1 MSRAS
6 PQCLGEILS
15 RPVLVALS
23 VCLTWTHLATA
34 ARLHPQRLESPASTA
49 GEAIYLRGLLS
60 SGAPLEATRADAP
73 TLTGAQAACVN
84 CHRRSGLGY
93 KEARTTI
100 PPVSGS
106 FLFDTGPDV
115 HADARHPFVPG
126 ARLDRRPYTAETLA
140 RAIREGVDSE
150 GRQLSYLMPRFALS
164 DADMAAL
171 ITHLRSLDHPHAP
184 GVSDTE
190 LHFATILAPDVSP
203 ERRQLVRQVIEQ
215 YFQDR
220 NGALRGPGA
229 QTMSTSGATAYA
241 RMMFKV
247 NRQWILH
254 VWEPS
259 GPPDTWPQQLEQKF
273 TEHPVFAV
281 ISGIAG
287 PSWPVIGDFC
297 EHKGIPCLL
306 PNVEAPPVEED
317 DQFHSVFFSRGVL
330 LEADLIGTGLL
341 DETVGAPPLQVMQLY
356 RAGDVGEAGAGALG
370 KILEQRGVKVSAR
383 VVDSRRALARALS
396 DSNSVDAVVL
406 WLRPEDLRE
415 LPPPPGQPR
424 LYISGLM
431 AGLEAAPLT
440 EGWRSRV
447 HIAYPVD
454 LPESRR
460 VRLDYA
466 LSWFRIRRIAV
477 VDERLQADTY
487 LACGLL
493 SETLKHM
500 VDAFVPDYLV
510 ESLESTVEH
519 RLLTGYYPR
528 LTLAPN
534 QRFASKGGYLVHL
547 EAGRGRG
554 HVVPD
559 GPWIAP

>member
-1 MSRAS
+1 M
-6 PQCLGEILS
+6 
-15 RPVLVALS
+15 
-23 VCLTWTHLATA
+23 
-34 ARLHPQRLESPASTA
+34 
-49 GEAIYLRGLLS
+49 RGD
-60 SGAPLEATRADAP
+60 GPP
-73 TLTGAQAACVN
+73 LTGAQAACAN

-100 PPVSGS
+100 PPVTASY
-106 FLFDTGPDV
+106 LFDTGPDV
-115 HADARHPFVPG
+115 HADAHHPFVPG
-126 ARLDRRPYTAETLA
+126 ARLDRKPYTSETLA
-140 RAIREGVDSE
+140 RAIREGIDSE

-164 DADMAAL
+164 DADMIAL
-171 ITHLRSLDHPHAP
+171 IRHLRSLDQHHAP
-184 GVSDTE
+184 GVSDTD
-190 LHFATILAPDVSP
+190 LHFASILGPDVSA

-247 NRQWILH
+247 NRQWVLH
-254 VWEPS
+254 VWEPT
-259 GPPDTWPQQLEQKF
+259 GPTDTWQRQLEQMFK
-273 TEHPVFAV
+273 EQPVFAV
-281 ISGIAG
+281 ISGIVG
-287 PSWPVIGDFC
+287 PEWPVIGHFC
-297 EHKGIPCLL
+297 ERQGVPCLL
-306 PNVEAPPVEED
+306 PNVEAPPADGDE
-317 DQFHSVFFSRGVL
+317 QFHTVFFSRGVL
-330 LEADLIGTGLL
+330 LEADLIGGTLL
-341 DETVGAPPLQVMQLY
+341 DEKAAWLPKQVVQVYRANDVGAI
-356 RAGDVGEAGAGALG
+356 GASALSR
-370 KILEQRGVKVSAR
+370 LLRQQGVKVSDR
-383 VVDSRRALARALS
+383 IVESPRALASAVSDGGSADALI
-396 DSNSVDAVVL
+396 L
-406 WLRPEDLRE
+406 WLRPEDLRG
-415 LPPPPGQPR
+415 LPTPSGQQR
-424 LYISGLM
+424 IYLSGLM
-431 AGLEAAPLT
+431 AGLETAPLP
-440 EGWRSRV
+440 ESWRSRV
-447 HIAYPVD
+447 HMAYPVD

-466 LSWFRIRRIAV
+466 LSWFRIRRIPV

-528 LTLAPN
+528 LTLAPG

-547 EAGRGRG
+547 ETAQERV

-559 GPWIAP
+559 GPWVTP